1 MQMEDAV
8 DSKAGLR
15 YRGRKLGNAS
25 NCVCHSRRA
34 VLAGLGATAASSVLR
49 SAAAIAQVESPS
61 VRSVDVHHHLY
72 PPRYKTETYE
82 RIAKETRLAPV
93 TLNWSPSGAIEKMDQ
108 AGVGTAINSIS
119 TPGVWFDDGDA
130 ARVRAREC
138 NDFGARLMR
147 DYPGRFGMFAAIP
160 LPDADGSLREIE
172 YALDVLKLDGVGVL
186 TSYTGKLLGDP
197 LFSPVFDELNRR
209 KAVVFV
215 HPTSSCCDN
224 PIPGVDTALIEF
236 PMDTTRTIT
245 SLLIGGA
252 FARYSDIRFIF
263 SHGGGMLIPVANR
276 IVAAAARMTPE
287 ERAVKLPNGPDY
299 ELKRQYYDLASIGFN
314 PAGIAGLRKLLPIS
328 QLLYGSD
335 EPFNS
340 TVAINK
346 SLQKMDFTPDEARAM
361 RRTNAMRLFPRLQT

>member
-1 MQMEDAV
+1 LV
-8 DSKAGLR
+8 
-15 YRGRKLGNAS
+15 
-25 NCVCHSRRA
+25 
-34 VLAGLGATAASSVLR
+34 
-49 SAAAIAQVESPS
+49 
-61 VRSVDVHHHLY
+61 
-72 PPRYKTETYE
+72 
-82 RIAKETRLAPV
+82 
-93 TLNWSPSGAIEKMDQ
+93 PSGAIEKMDQ

-119 TPGVWFDDGDA
+119 TPGVWFDDGNA
-130 ARVRAREC
+130 ARIRAREC

-160 LPDADGSLREIE
+160 LPDTDGSLREIE

-245 SLLIGGA
+245 SLLISGA
-252 FARYSDIRFIF
+252 FARYSNIRFIF

-276 IVAAAARMTPE
+276 IVAAAAPHD
-287 ERAVKLPNGPDY
+287 A
-299 ELKRQYYDLASIGFN
+299 
-314 PAGIAGLRKLLPIS
+314 
-328 QLLYGSD
+328 
-335 EPFNS
+335 
-340 TVAINK
+340 
-346 SLQKMDFTPDEARAM
+346 
-361 RRTNAMRLFPRLQT
+361 

>member
-1 MQMEDAV
+1 V
-8 DSKAGLR
+8 DSRAGLR
-15 YRGRKLGNAS
+15 YHGRKLGNPP
-25 NCVCHSRRA
+25 NCVCHARRA
-34 VLAGLGATAASSVLR
+34 VLAGLGATAASSLLP
-49 SAAAIAQVESPS
+49 SAIATAQVESPS
-61 VRSVDVHHHLY
+61 ARSVDVHHHLY

-93 TLNWSPSGAIEKMDQ
+93 TLNWSPGGAIEKMDQ

-130 ARVRAREC
+130 ARTRAREC
-138 NDFGARLMR
+138 NDFGAQLIR

-160 LPDADGSLREIE
+160 LPDVDGSLHEIE

-186 TSYTGKLLGDP
+186 TSYTGKLLGDS

-224 PIPGVDTALIEF
+224 PISGVDTALIEF

-263 SHGGGMLIPVANR
+263 SHGGGMLVPVANR
-276 IVAAAARMTPE
+276 IAAAAARMTPD
-287 ERAVKLPNGPDY
+287 ERTVKLPNGPDY

-314 PAGIAGLRKLLPIS
+314 PAGIAGLRRLLPIS

-346 SLQKMDFTPDEARAM
+346 SLQQIDFTPDESRAM
-361 RRTNAMRLFPRLQT
+361 RRTNAVRLFPRLQT

>member
-1 MQMEDAV
+1 VASQ
-8 DSKAGLR
+8 AGLR
-15 YRGRKLGNAS
+15 YRGRKFGNVP

-34 VLAGLGATAASSVLR
+34 VLAGLGATAASSFLLSTV
-49 SAAAIAQVESPS
+49 AIAQVESPS
-61 VRSVDVHHHLY
+61 ARSVDVHHHLY

-93 TLNWSPSGAIEKMDQ
+93 TLNWSPGGAIEKMDQ

-130 ARVRAREC
+130 ARIRAREC

-186 TSYTGKLLGDP
+186 TSYAGKLLGNP

-361 RRTNAMRLFPRLQT
+361 RRTNAMGLFPRLQT

>member
-1 MQMEDAV
+1 M
-8 DSKAGLR
+8 
-15 YRGRKLGNAS
+15 
-25 NCVCHSRRA
+25 
-34 VLAGLGATAASSVLR
+34 
-49 SAAAIAQVESPS
+49 
-61 VRSVDVHHHLY
+61 
-72 PPRYKTETYE
+72 
-82 RIAKETRLAPV
+82 
-93 TLNWSPSGAIEKMDQ
+93 
-108 AGVGTAINSIS
+108 GTAINSIS

-130 ARVRAREC
+130 ARIRAREC
-138 NDFGARLMR
+138 NDFGARLMQ

-276 IVAAAARMTPE
+276 IVAAAARMAPD
-287 ERAVKLPNGPDY
+287 ERAVKLPNGADY

-346 SLQKMDFTPDEARAM
+346 SLQKIDFTPEEARAM